1 MSVGWRNCVYCLL
14 VSPSLQHFPDLHCRI
29 ECLLQDRAKMEDG
42 VQVALTQNNT
52 WQGLGMAGVPLRA
65 EVNERERGRVRGRER
80 RDN

>member
-1 MSVGWRNCVYCLL
+1 
-14 VSPSLQHFPDLHCRI
+14 
-29 ECLLQDRAKMEDG
+29 MEDG